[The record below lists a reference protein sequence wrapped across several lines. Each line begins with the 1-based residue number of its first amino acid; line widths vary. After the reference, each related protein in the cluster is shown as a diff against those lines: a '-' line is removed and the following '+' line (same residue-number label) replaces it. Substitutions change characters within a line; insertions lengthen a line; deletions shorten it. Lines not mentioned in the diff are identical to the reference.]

1 MKKVEKSI
9 IVVVV
14 LMVLGVLISS
24 IYLSNKFGVK
34 EEQEIYGIINN
45 KAYSLDEIEKEYGKD
60 FIKEIAADKVVV
72 FNGETTYDCEYD
84 KSCDVWP
91 NSKNGEI
98 MWAEPLVTITFKQG
112 DIKLFKP
119 EEIISPD
126 NEIDEPENENI
137 DPKAKELM
145 ELYIAPVTQ
154 IFEGDYNDEV
164 KTLLLINISEDI
176 AKIADCKKLYGD
188 KAKYEGDFEGQAG
201 GYIVKE
207 ESDVYIDAGSF
218 CEQDS
223 KYYDAKLLR
232 EKSLEL
238 YGEDILVKQ
247 EIQDGWGSSFDYVE
261 KEDGYV
267 YLSCRGGT
275 GPTGNQYEIVSSSIK
290 DNQFLIDFDYYVINE
305 KKTYTI
311 TFDIKEND
319 KYVFSDLIEQ

>member
-1 MKKVEKSI
+1 MKNLERYI
-9 IVVVV
+9 IVI
-14 LMVLGVLISS
+14 LIFIALGAIGTS
-24 IYLSNKFGVK
+24 IYFGIQLQDIKKENKENDKNDDYLYDITYALMNEG
-34 EEQEIYGIINN
+34 E
-45 KAYSLDEIEKEYGKD
+45 YSLKELESLFGEEVYGKR
-60 FIKEIAADKVVV
+60 FINDINEEFVSISYDGQNFKCKFDDVCEINPDWLTIIFKKAD
-72 FNGETTYDCEYD
+72 
-84 KSCDVWP
+84 
-91 NSKNGEI
+91 SKTIEHI
-98 MWAEPLVTITFKQG
+98 MIAE
-112 DIKLFKP
+112 
-119 EEIISPD
+119 
-126 NEIDEPENENI
+126 
-137 DPKAKELM
+137 ELM
-145 ELYIAPVTQ
+145 KLYIAPITQ
-154 IFEGDYNDEV
+154 VFEGEYTNSI

-238 YGEDILVKQ
+238 FGEDILVKQ
-247 EIQDGWGSSFDYVE
+247 EIQDGWGSSFDYIE
-261 KEDGYV
+261 NEDGYV

-290 DNQFLIDFDYYVINE
+290 DNQFLIDFDYYVTNE

-311 TFDIKEND
+311 IFDVKD
-319 KYVFSDLIEQ
+319 DGKYIFNDLIKQ